1 MGKGY
6 QVREVIAR
14 IIWSFLDAVSL
25 HIRIRG
31 ICAIAD
37 GLYNI
42 PFSCNTG
49 IHEARS
55 ATKPEFQLC
64 FDFWDEAG

>member
-6 QVREVIAR
+6 QVREVLAR
-14 IIWSFLDAVSL
+14 IIIWSFP
-25 HIRIRG
+25 HK
-31 ICAIAD
+31 
-37 GLYNI
+37 
-42 PFSCNTG
+42 
-49 IHEARS
+49 ARR